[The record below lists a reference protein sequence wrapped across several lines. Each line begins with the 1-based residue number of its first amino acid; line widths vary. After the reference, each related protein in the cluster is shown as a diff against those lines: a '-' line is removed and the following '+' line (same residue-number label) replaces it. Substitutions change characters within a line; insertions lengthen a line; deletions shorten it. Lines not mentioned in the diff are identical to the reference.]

1 MHLLII
7 IAYLCIERNKNKMER
22 NVLKA
27 LQLCPLFEGFATKDI
42 EQMMDS
48 ISYQLIK
55 LDKKEVFLPAGT
67 PCKFADIVISGEIIA
82 RMEGPSGKYMQITSR
97 PVGSL
102 LDSAFIFGKN
112 NIIPVN
118 MIASKPTT
126 ILRMTPNS
134 MQMLLN
140 IDERFRFNFIQLL
153 SAFCD
158 NLARKVR
165 MLTLHTVREKVAIF
179 LLEQSKLKNS
189 DDFMLQKS
197 RQEIA
202 ESFAIQKFSL
212 QRCLKEFAADGVI
225 KLNGKQIII
234 LKREKLEA
242 LANTPKK

>member
-1 MHLLII
+1 
-7 IAYLCIERNKNKMER
+7 MER

-27 LQLCPLFEGFATKDI
+27 LQLCPLFEGFSAKDI

-48 ISYQLIK
+48 ISYRLIR

-67 PCKFADIVISGEIIA
+67 PCKFADIIISGEVIA

-97 PVGSL
+97 STGWL

-112 NIIPVN
+112 KIIPVN
-118 MIASKPTT
+118 MVANKPTT
-126 ILRMTPNS
+126 ILRMSPDS

-153 SAFCD
+153 SGFCD

-179 LLEQSKLKNS
+179 LLEQSKQKNS
-189 DDFMLQKS
+189 DNFMLQKS

-212 QRCLKEFAADGVI
+212 QRCLKEFAADGII
-225 KLNGKQIII
+225 KLSGKQIVI
-234 LKREKLEA
+234 LNKHKLLA
-242 LANTPKK
+242 LAQDKEAKAISARKEE

>member
-1 MHLLII
+1 
-7 IAYLCIERNKNKMER
+7 MER

-27 LQLCPLFEGFATKDI
+27 LQLCPLVEGFAAKDI

-48 ISYQLIK
+48 VSYQLIRI
-55 LDKKEVFLPAGT
+55 DKKEVFIPAGT

-97 PVGSL
+97 TIGWL

-112 NIIPVN
+112 RIIPVN
-118 MIASKPTT
+118 MVANKPTT
-126 ILRMTPNS
+126 ILRMTPES
-134 MQMLLN
+134 MLMLLN

-153 SAFCD
+153 SGFCD

-165 MLTLHTVREKVAIF
+165 MLTLHTVREKVAIY

-212 QRCLKEFAADGVI
+212 QRCLKEFAANGFI

-234 LKREKLEA
+234 LNREKLEA
-242 LANTPKK
+242 LAAPKK

>member
-1 MHLLII
+1 
-7 IAYLCIERNKNKMER
+7 MER

-27 LQLCPLFEGFATKDI
+27 LQLCPLFEGFAAKDI

-48 ISYQLIK
+48 VSYQLIRI
-55 LDKKEVFLPAGT
+55 DKKEVFIPAGT

-97 PVGSL
+97 TIGWL

-112 NIIPVN
+112 RIIPVN
-118 MIASKPTT
+118 MVANKPTT
-126 ILRMTPNS
+126 ILRMTPES
-134 MQMLLN
+134 MLMLLN

-153 SAFCD
+153 SGFCD

-165 MLTLHTVREKVAIF
+165 MLTLHTVREKVAIY

-189 DDFMLQKS
+189 DDFLLQKS

-212 QRCLKEFAADGVI
+212 QRCLKEFAANGFI

-234 LKREKLEA
+234 LNREKLEA
-242 LANTPKK
+242 LAAPKK

>member
-1 MHLLII
+1 M
-7 IAYLCIERNKNKMER
+7 EKNT
-22 NVLKA
+22 LKA
-27 LQLCPLFEGFATKDI
+27 LQQCPLFEGFTAKDI
-42 EQMMDS
+42 EQMMDN
-48 ISYQLIK
+48 IPYRLVRFE
-55 LDKKEVFLPAGT
+55 KKELFLSAGT
-67 PCKFADIVISGEIIA
+67 PCKYADIVVTGEVIA
-82 RMEGPSGKYMQITSR
+82 RMEGPSGKYMQITSK

-102 LDSAFIFGKN
+102 LASAFIFGKN

-118 MIASKPTT
+118 MMASKPTT

-134 MQMLLN
+134 MQVLLN

-179 LLEQSKLKNS
+179 LIEQARLNNS
-189 DDFMLQKS
+189 DNIILQKS

-212 QRCLKEFAADGVI
+212 QRCLKEFAAENI
-225 KLNGKQIII
+225 IQLNGKQITI
-234 LKREKLEA
+234 LNKSKLMT
-242 LANTPKK
+242 LANVIE

>member
-1 MHLLII
+1 M
-7 IAYLCIERNKNKMER
+7 EKNT
-22 NVLKA
+22 LKA
-27 LQLCPLFEGFATKDI
+27 LQQCLLFEGFTAKDI
-42 EQMMDS
+42 EQMMDN
-48 ISYQLIK
+48 IPYRLVRFE
-55 LDKKEVFLPAGT
+55 KKELFLSAGT
-67 PCKFADIVISGEIIA
+67 PCKYADIVVTGEVIA
-82 RMEGPSGKYMQITSR
+82 RMEGPSGKYMQITTK

-102 LDSAFIFGKN
+102 LASAFIFGKN

-134 MQMLLN
+134 MQVLLN

-179 LLEQSKLKNS
+179 LIEQARLNNS
-189 DDFMLQKS
+189 DNIILQKS

-212 QRCLKEFAADGVI
+212 QRCLKEFAAENI
-225 KLNGKQIII
+225 IQLNGKQITI
-234 LKREKLEA
+234 LNKSKLMT
-242 LANTPKK
+242 LANVIE

>member
-1 MHLLII
+1 M
-7 IAYLCIERNKNKMER
+7 EKNT
-22 NVLKA
+22 LKA
-27 LQLCPLFEGFATKDI
+27 LQQCPLFEGFTAKDI
-42 EQMMDS
+42 EQMMDN
-48 ISYQLIK
+48 IPYRLVRFE
-55 LDKKEVFLPAGT
+55 KKELFLSAGT
-67 PCKFADIVISGEIIA
+67 PCKYADIVVTGEVIA
-82 RMEGPSGKYMQITSR
+82 RMEGPSGKYMQITSK

-102 LDSAFIFGKN
+102 LASAFIFGKN

-118 MIASKPTT
+118 MMASKPTT

-134 MQMLLN
+134 MQVLLN

-179 LLEQSKLKNS
+179 LIEQARLNNS
-189 DDFMLQKS
+189 DNIILQKS

-212 QRCLKEFAADGVI
+212 QRCLKEFAAENI
-225 KLNGKQIII
+225 IQLNGKQITI
-234 LKREKLEA
+234 LNKNKLMTLGNITE
-242 LANTPKK
+242 

>member
-1 MHLLII
+1 M
-7 IAYLCIERNKNKMER
+7 EKNT
-22 NVLKA
+22 LKA
-27 LQLCPLFEGFATKDI
+27 LQQCPLFEGFTAKDI
-42 EQMMDS
+42 EQMMDN
-48 ISYQLIK
+48 IPYRLVRFE
-55 LDKKEVFLPAGT
+55 KKELFLSAGT
-67 PCKFADIVISGEIIA
+67 PCKYADIVVTGEVIA
-82 RMEGPSGKYMQITSR
+82 RMEGPSGKYMQITSK

-102 LDSAFIFGKN
+102 LASAFIFGKN

-118 MIASKPTT
+118 MMASKPTT

-134 MQMLLN
+134 MQVLLN

-179 LLEQSKLKNS
+179 LIEQARLNNS
-189 DDFMLQKS
+189 DNFILQKS

-212 QRCLKEFAADGVI
+212 QRCLKEFAAENI
-225 KLNGKQIII
+225 IQLNGKQITI
-234 LKREKLEA
+234 LNKSKLMT
-242 LANTPKK
+242 LANVIE

>member
-1 MHLLII
+1 M
-7 IAYLCIERNKNKMER
+7 EKNT
-22 NVLKA
+22 LKA
-27 LQLCPLFEGFATKDI
+27 LQQCPLFEGFTAKDI
-42 EQMMDS
+42 EQMMDN
-48 ISYQLIK
+48 IPYRLVRFE
-55 LDKKEVFLPAGT
+55 KKELFLSAGT
-67 PCKFADIVISGEIIA
+67 PCKYADIVVTGEVIA
-82 RMEGPSGKYMQITSR
+82 RMEGPSGKYMQITSK

-102 LDSAFIFGKN
+102 LASAFIFGKN

-134 MQMLLN
+134 MQVLLN

-158 NLARKVR
+158 NLARTVR

-179 LLEQSKLKNS
+179 LIEQARLNNS
-189 DDFMLQKS
+189 DNIILQKS

-212 QRCLKEFAADGVI
+212 QRCLKEFAAENI
-225 KLNGKQIII
+225 IQLNGKQITI
-234 LKREKLEA
+234 LNKSKLMT
-242 LANTPKK
+242 LANVIE

>member
-1 MHLLII
+1 M
-7 IAYLCIERNKNKMER
+7 EKNT
-22 NVLKA
+22 LKA
-27 LQLCPLFEGFATKDI
+27 LQQCPLFEGFTAKDI
-42 EQMMDS
+42 EQMMDN
-48 ISYQLIK
+48 IPYRLVRFE
-55 LDKKEVFLPAGT
+55 KKELFLSAGT
-67 PCKFADIVISGEIIA
+67 PCKYADIVVTGEVIA
-82 RMEGPSGKYMQITSR
+82 RMEGPSGKYMQITSK

-102 LDSAFIFGKN
+102 LASAFIFGKN

-134 MQMLLN
+134 MQVLLN

-179 LLEQSKLKNS
+179 LIEQARLNNS
-189 DDFMLQKS
+189 DNIILQKS

-212 QRCLKEFAADGVI
+212 QRCLKEFAAENI
-225 KLNGKQIII
+225 IQLNGKQITI
-234 LKREKLEA
+234 LNKNKLMTLGNITE
-242 LANTPKK
+242 

>member
-1 MHLLII
+1 M
-7 IAYLCIERNKNKMER
+7 EKNT
-22 NVLKA
+22 LKA
-27 LQLCPLFEGFATKDI
+27 LQQCPLFEGFTAKDI
-42 EQMMDS
+42 EQMMDN
-48 ISYQLIK
+48 IPYRLVRFE
-55 LDKKEVFLPAGT
+55 KKELFLSAGT
-67 PCKFADIVISGEIIA
+67 PCKYADIVVTGEVIA
-82 RMEGPSGKYMQITSR
+82 RMEGSSGKYMQITSK

-102 LDSAFIFGKN
+102 LASAFIFGKN

-118 MIASKPTT
+118 MMASKPTT

-134 MQMLLN
+134 MQVLLN

-179 LLEQSKLKNS
+179 LIEQARLNNS
-189 DDFMLQKS
+189 DNFILQKS

-212 QRCLKEFAADGVI
+212 QRCLKEFAAENI
-225 KLNGKQIII
+225 IQLNGKQITI
-234 LKREKLEA
+234 LNKNKLMTLGNITE
-242 LANTPKK
+242 